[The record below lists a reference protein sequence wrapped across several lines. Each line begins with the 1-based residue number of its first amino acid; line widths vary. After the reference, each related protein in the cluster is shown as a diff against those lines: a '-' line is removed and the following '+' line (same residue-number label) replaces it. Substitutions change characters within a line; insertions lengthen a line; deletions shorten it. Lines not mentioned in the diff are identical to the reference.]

1 MVYVL
6 FAALIILSIIYSVLI
21 YHLEKDFKAERKDLY
36 NRIMSKD
43 LHEYQ
48 SVGAADTSKI
58 IKNQILAKAKAQ
70 EQKRREG

>member
-6 FAALIILSIIYSVLI
+6 LAALIILSIIYSVLI
-21 YHLEKDFKAERKDLY
+21 YNLEKDFKSERKDLY

-43 LHEYQ
+43 LREYQ
-48 SVGAADTSKI
+48 SVDAADTSKI